1 MLCRNVKKAKRQE
14 EGGSMRLLNL
24 TLTAAL
30 GASLLVGCGG
40 GSSDAALDDIQVTKC
55 EPDSAGA
62 KPKAEGTIRNN
73 TTKPSGYTF
82 RVRFLD
88 PSGNEVSQGASVVG
102 RVEPG
107 ATVGWRLEG
116 GTSAK
121 GALTC
126 QVENAARTAVG

>member
-1 MLCRNVKKAKRQE
+1 
-14 EGGSMRLLNL
+14 MRLLNL
-24 TLTAAL
+24 TVTAAL
-30 GASLLVGCGG
+30 GATLLAGCGG
-40 GSSDAALDDIQVTKC
+40 GSSKAPIDDISVTRC
-55 EPDSAGA
+55 DPDSAGS
-62 KPKAEGTIRNN
+62 KPMAEGTIRNN

-88 PSGNEVSQGASVVG
+88 PSGNEVSQGASVVA

-121 GALTC
+121 GALNC
-126 QVENAARTAVG
+126 QVDNAARTAVG